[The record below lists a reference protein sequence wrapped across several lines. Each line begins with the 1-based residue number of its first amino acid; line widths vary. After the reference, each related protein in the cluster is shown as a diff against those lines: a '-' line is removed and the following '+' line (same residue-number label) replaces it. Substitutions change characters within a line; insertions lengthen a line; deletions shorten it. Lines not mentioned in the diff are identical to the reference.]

1 MVGYGITEVDG
12 IMRHD
17 RTGNEKLGTQDGLIR
32 VLEFLGIQWTH
43 MMHDDLSGNRMTN
56 DTKIET
62 VVPGDHFV
70 ANTTPLR
77 RGVKMLVHPPFMT
90 ECRETD
96 FAHEAKILEP
106 VFESRQLKQIRICS
120 YHAGMVGPVWPW

>member
-1 MVGYGITEVDG
+1 M
-12 IMRHD
+12 
-17 RTGNEKLGTQDGLIR
+17 LGTQDGLIR

-43 MMHDDLSGNRMTN
+43 VVHDDLSGNRMTN

-62 VVPGDHFV
+62 IVPGDHFV

-96 FAHEAKILEP
+96 FTHEAKILEP
-106 VFESRQLKQIRICS
+106 VFESR
-120 YHAGMVGPVWPW
+120 